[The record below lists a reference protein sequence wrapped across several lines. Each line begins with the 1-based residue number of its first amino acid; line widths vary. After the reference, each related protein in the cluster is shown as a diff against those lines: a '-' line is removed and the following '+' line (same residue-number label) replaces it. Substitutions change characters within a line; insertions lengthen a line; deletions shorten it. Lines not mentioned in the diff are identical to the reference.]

1 MKEQFLEKYKMVFN
15 EDNSVKACGR
25 TKCIELIQ
33 CAKKLNSD
41 LDFGSIE
48 TGIMNVDNLILLK
61 TKLEA

>member
-1 MKEQFLEKYKMVFN
+1 MVFN